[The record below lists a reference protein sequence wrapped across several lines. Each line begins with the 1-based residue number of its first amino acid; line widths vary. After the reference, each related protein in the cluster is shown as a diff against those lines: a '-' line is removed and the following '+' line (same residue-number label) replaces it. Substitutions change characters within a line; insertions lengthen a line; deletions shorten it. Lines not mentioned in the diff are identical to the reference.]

1 MRIVFMGTPEFA
13 VGTLSALVEG
23 GYNVVGV
30 VTQPDKAV
38 GRHHDTLQ
46 APPVKQ
52 YAEAHGL
59 PVLQPERMK
68 DEQFVSELASWKA
81 DVQVVVAFRMLPEV
95 VWSMPRWGTF
105 NVHAS
110 LLPEYRGAAPIQRVI
125 LDGKEKT
132 GVTAMLMDEGLDTGD
147 MLMKAELEIGENENS
162 EQLHDRLSQLG
173 AELIVKTVHA
183 AAQGTL
189 VREKQD
195 GSKSC
200 YAAMLTKDMSP
211 VDFTRPAKEIH
222 DQIRG
227 LYPWPCASAVL
238 SGKMI
243 KLHSSRLAQGSG
255 RPGQVISLEP
265 FIVACGEGAIELSE
279 VQAEGKKRMPASAF
293 VNGLHVSSASEL
305 SFEAEEK

>member
-1 MRIVFMGTPEFA
+1 MGTPDFA
-13 VGTLSALVEG
+13 VPCLEALINDGNEIA
-23 GYNVVGV
+23 GV
-30 VTQPDKAV
+30 FTQPDKPK
-38 GRHHDTLQ
+38 GRGNKMTP
-46 APPVKQ
+46 PPVKECALKHGIGVYQ
-52 YAEAHGL
+52 PNTLKGEEAMDIL
-59 PVLQPERMK
+59 TDLAPEMI
-68 DEQFVSELASWKA
+68 
-81 DVQVVVAFRMLPEV
+81 VVVAYGKILPKAV
-95 VWSMPRWGTF
+95 LDLPQYGCI

-173 AELIVKTVHA
+173 AELIVNTVHS

-238 SGKMI
+238 SGKRI
-243 KLHSSRLAQGSG
+243 KLHSSRLVQGSG
-255 RPGQVISLEP
+255 RPGQVLSLEP
-265 FIVACGEGAIELSE
+265 FIVACGEGAIELTE

-293 VNGLHVSSASEL
+293 INGLHVSSASEL
-305 SFEAEEK
+305 CFETENK